1 MEQLAVVDVTQ
12 YGSVIGGFSLF
23 GFYPLRQ
30 QSGLF
35 CVCCCS
41 FCFSSLLMRWQ
52 RPWRNRVFLERL
64 FSDRFNSLSCR
75 RLVLCFYFIFIW
87 TSTRPSS
94 AQSRVKEFHLW
105 PLDGVS
111 RSRQPSPWKEWK
123 KNNFNRLVVSVSG
136 TLSPAGLK
144 GLHRSA
150 ISSMKLP

>member
-75 RLVLCFYFIFIW
+75 RLVLCFFTFYLNEYPPFFVPVPRERI
-87 TSTRPSS
+87 SS
-94 AQSRVKEFHLW
+94 LTVRWRIPFTAALTLK
-105 PLDGVS
+105 GM
-111 RSRQPSPWKEWK
+111 K

-150 ISSMKLP
+150 ISSMKLQ